1 MKFHSCSI
9 LLFGLATRLPLAA
22 AWQDDIGLVRL
33 QNLAGAGLPT
43 AITAGVSQIE
53 ALDGGFYAPNI
64 ALFPNKTFFT
74 KSGTTSTS
82 NHAQTVATNFYGSAS
97 QLPGA
102 MTVDLY
108 SADGWLFTGFLKT
121 GTNQVPATENRAVQ
135 NHSWIGS
142 AGGSDV
148 NINQRLDYAIHR
160 DGFVCVAGEN
170 NGNSTVLPA
179 LLGQSY
185 NSISVGLRNGSHSAG
200 VTTLDGSGRVKP
212 DIVAPETATS
222 WATPLVSGSAALLYQ
237 KLTSTHVIDLSD
249 RPKLIKALLL
259 ASARKDTVATWTN
272 TTSQPLDSRY
282 GAGELN
288 VFHAYNTLIAGEHG
302 ASASVAVPERGW
314 DLESVNGNSNKTYFF
329 TVPAGAS
336 TRFCAALVWHRIV
349 TTSTTGGGPN
359 LVRSWSSALSDLH
372 LRLHQASGIT
382 LGSELTHSASAAD
395 NLELVYN
402 TALPPGD
409 YAMVVENDSADAT
422 DYALAWQ
429 ALPTVSIAATD
440 ANASE
445 VGVDPGVITI
455 SRSGDSTLPLWV
467 PLTISGS
474 AIAGSHYTTLPT
486 SVTIPAGQSSTTLQ
500 VTPVAD
506 ALAQGT
512 RTVITSIAADFT
524 FVRDAAETAVVNI
537 EDKPF
542 DAWRFAEFLPGE
554 LGNPSISAAPADP
567 DGDGMENLLEYAFGL
582 DPQVPGMPPWV
593 STEFNGYL
601 AISATKN
608 PAATDLIWSAE
619 SGDSPDSWG
628 AAQVETNTSTSFLA
642 RDVVLK
648 SAASRRFIRIQ
659 VSLP

>member
-1 MKFHSCSI
+1 MTGVPVK
-9 LLFGLATRLPLAA
+9 A
-22 AWQDDIGLVRL
+22 AWQDDIGFVRL
-33 QNLAGAGLPT
+33 QSVAGAGLPT
-43 AITAGVSQIE
+43 AIAAGVSQME

-64 ALFPNKTFFT
+64 SLFPNKTFVT
-74 KSGTTSTS
+74 KSGVTSTS

-102 MTVDLY
+102 MPVDLY
-108 SADGWLFTGFLKT
+108 SADGWLFAGFLKT

-148 NINQRLDYAIHR
+148 NINQRVDYAIDR
-160 DGFVCVAGEN
+160 DGFVCVVGEN
-170 NGNSTVLPA
+170 NGNSITLPA

-200 VTTLDGSGRVKP
+200 FTTLDGSGRIKP

-237 KLTSTHVIDLSD
+237 KLTSTQVVDLAD

-259 ASARKDTVATWTN
+259 ASARKDTVSSWSN

-302 ASASVAVPERGW
+302 ASASVAVPQRGW
-314 DLESVNGNSNKTYFF
+314 DLESVNGNSNRTYFF
-329 TVPAGAS
+329 SIPTGPA

-359 LVRSWSSALSDLH
+359 LVRSWSSSLANLN
-372 LRLHQASGIT
+372 LRLHQASGTT
-382 LGSELTHSASAAD
+382 LGSELTHSASGVD
-395 NLELVYN
+395 NLELVFN
-402 TALPPGD
+402 ATLPPGD
-409 YAMVVENDSADAT
+409 YAMVVENVSADAT
-422 DYALAWQ
+422 DFALAWQ
-429 ALPTVSIAATD
+429 ALPAVSIAATD

-445 VGVDPGVITI
+445 VGLDPGVITV
-455 SRSGDSTLPLWV
+455 SRSGNLSLPLIV
-467 PLTISGS
+467 PLSISGT
-474 AIAGSHYTTLPT
+474 AVAGSHYTPLPT

-512 RTVITSIAADFT
+512 RTVIASIAADFT
-524 FVRDAAETAVVNI
+524 YVRDAAETAVVGI
-537 EDKPF
+537 QDKPF
-542 DAWRFAEFLPGE
+542 DAWRFEEFSPIE
-554 LGNPSISAAPADP
+554 LGNPSISAGLADP

-582 DPQVPGMPPWV
+582 DPQAAGVPPILT
-593 STEFNGYL
+593 TESNGYL

-608 PAATDLIWSAE
+608 PTATDLIWSAE
-619 SGDSPDSWG
+619 CGDAPDAWG
-628 AAQVETNTSTSFLA
+628 PAQVETNTSTSFLA

-648 SAASRRFIRIQ
+648 SSAGRRFIRIQ